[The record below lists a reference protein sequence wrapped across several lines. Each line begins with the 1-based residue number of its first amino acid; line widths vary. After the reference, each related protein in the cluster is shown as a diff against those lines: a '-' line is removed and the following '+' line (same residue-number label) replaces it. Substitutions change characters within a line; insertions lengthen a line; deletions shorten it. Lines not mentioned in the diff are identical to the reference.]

1 MTSSSSSSSSKAGE
15 SYIGSLISITSKY
28 EIRYEGVLY
37 HINTQGATIGLKNGA
52 LLYSSVV
59 SLRFLIYHDESV
71 LESKL
76 HE

>member
-1 MTSSSSSSSSKAGE
+1 M
-15 SYIGSLISITSKY
+15 GSLISITSKY
-28 EIRYEGVLY
+28 EIRYEGFLY
-37 HINTQGATIGLKNGA
+37 HINSQDSTIGLKDGV

-59 SLRFLIYHDESV
+59 SLRFLIYHDEFE